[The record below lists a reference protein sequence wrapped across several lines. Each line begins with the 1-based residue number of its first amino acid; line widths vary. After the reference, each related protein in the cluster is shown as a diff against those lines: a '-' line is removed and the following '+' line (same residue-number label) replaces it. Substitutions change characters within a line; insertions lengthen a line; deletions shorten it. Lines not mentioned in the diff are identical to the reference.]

1 LEAHDASPGSHD
13 QPGCDGRTRPPPQ
26 ERRPAAGRADDRRGA
41 VVDEDGRLAGILS
54 EADLVGLE
62 VVQDP
67 RAHALPA
74 PANAPVPVTV
84 SDLMTTDVVIL
95 RETDDVAEAARLM
108 LRHGYRSIPVVT
120 GDRVVG
126 IVARQDLLAVLARRD
141 TVIRA
146 ELDELL
152 GELAGI
158 ATSDAVEVAD
168 GVVTLTGPADP
179 TRRRVIEV
187 LARTVPGVLGIRF
200 AGDRIPA
207 GT

>member
-1 LEAHDASPGSHD
+1 MRVREVMTSPVVMVGPDHHLKSVARLL
-13 QPGCDGRTRPPPQ
+13 GELTI
-26 ERRPAAGRADDRRGA
+26 GA
-41 VVDEDGRLAGILS
+41 VPVVDEDGRLAGILS

-62 VVQDP
+62 AVQDP

-74 PANAPVPVTV
+74 PATAPVPVTV
-84 SDLMTTDVVIL
+84 SDLMTTDVVTL

-141 TVIRA
+141 TEIRA

>member
-1 LEAHDASPGSHD
+1 MRVREVMTSPVVMVGPDHHLKSVA
-13 QPGCDGRTRPPPQ
+13 RLLVELTI
-26 ERRPAAGRADDRRGA
+26 GA
-41 VVDEDGRLAGILS
+41 VPVVDEDARLAGILS

-62 VVQDP
+62 AVQDP

-84 SDLMTTDVVIL
+84 SDLMTTDVVTL

-120 GDRVVG
+120 GDRVAG

-141 TVIRA
+141 TEIRA

>member
-1 LEAHDASPGSHD
+1 MMRVREVMTSPVVMVGPDHHLKSVA
-13 QPGCDGRTRPPPQ
+13 RLLVELTI
-26 ERRPAAGRADDRRGA
+26 GA
-41 VVDEDGRLAGILS
+41 VPVVDEDGRLAGILS

-62 VVQDP
+62 AVQDP

-84 SDLMTTDVVIL
+84 SDLMTTDVVTL

-141 TVIRA
+141 TEIRA

>member
-1 LEAHDASPGSHD
+1 MRVREVMTSPVVMVGPDHHLKSVA
-13 QPGCDGRTRPPPQ
+13 RLLVELTI
-26 ERRPAAGRADDRRGA
+26 GA
-41 VVDEDGRLAGILS
+41 VPVVDEDGRLAGILC

-62 VVQDP
+62 AVQDP

-74 PANAPVPVTV
+74 PANAPGPVTV
-84 SDLMTTDVVIL
+84 SDLMTTDVVTL

-141 TVIRA
+141 TEIRA

-187 LARTVPGVLGIRF
+187 LARTVPGVLGIHF

>member
-1 LEAHDASPGSHD
+1 MRVREVMTSPVVMVGPDHHLKSVA
-13 QPGCDGRTRPPPQ
+13 RLLVELTI
-26 ERRPAAGRADDRRGA
+26 GA
-41 VVDEDGRLAGILS
+41 VPVVDEDGRLAGIVS

-62 VVQDP
+62 AVQDP

-84 SDLMTTDVVIL
+84 RDLMTTEVVTL

-141 TVIRA
+141 TEIRA

-187 LARTVPGVLGIRF
+187 LARTVPGVFGIRF

>member
-1 LEAHDASPGSHD
+1 MMRVREVMTSPVVMVGPDHHLKSVA
-13 QPGCDGRTRPPPQ
+13 RLLVELTI
-26 ERRPAAGRADDRRGA
+26 GA
-41 VVDEDGRLAGILS
+41 VPVVDEDGRLAGIVS

-62 VVQDP
+62 AVQDP

-84 SDLMTTDVVIL
+84 SDLMTADVVTL

-141 TVIRA
+141 TEIRA

>member
-1 LEAHDASPGSHD
+1 MMRVREVMTSPVVMVGPDHHLKSVV
-13 QPGCDGRTRPPPQ
+13 RLLVELRI
-26 ERRPAAGRADDRRGA
+26 GA
-41 VVDEDGRLAGILS
+41 VPVVDEDGRLAGILS

-62 VVQDP
+62 AVQDP

-74 PANAPVPVTV
+74 PATAPVPVTV
-84 SDLMTTDVVIL
+84 SDLMTTDVVTL

-141 TVIRA
+141 TEIRA